1 MPTFDQL
8 QKSEYSG
15 QPLELYKF
23 TNNDHD
29 FRFTSSTETVTYLG
43 ANYTPLEIVRQSR
56 SQTTNL
62 DRADLILTLPKTSDL
77 VREYKRT
84 PPSPYWLT
92 LFSVHFGET
101 ETKQLWQGRIFDV
114 DTKTKTGLAEVR
126 LESIITAQNRMG
138 LQREFQVLCNNFLG
152 DGIGCPVNLALRAR
166 PATVTAI
173 GPNTLTLSGLAA
185 FIDEWFEGGFV
196 ELADGD
202 RRDVVKSRQSTGI
215 LTLTRRFS
223 SQSLGLGDPVTVYD
237 GCKHRW
243 TEDCVG
249 KFATETNFGEAFGGY
264 PFAGSRNPFKTG
276 VQ

>member
-1 MPTFDQL
+1 MPTFDEL
-8 QKSEYSG
+8 QKSQYSG

-23 TNNDHD
+23 SNNTND
-29 FRFTSSTETVTYLG
+29 FRFTSSTETSEYLG
-43 ANYTPLEIVRQSR
+43 ANYTPLEIVRR
-56 SQTTNL
+56 NRAQTTNL
-62 DRADLILTLPKTSDL
+62 DRADLILTMPVRSDL
-77 VREYKRT
+77 VREYHRT

-114 DTKTKTGLAEVR
+114 KQKGALAELR

-173 GPNTLTLSGLAA
+173 SGNSITVSGLSA

-202 RRDVVKSRQSTGI
+202 RRDVIKSRQSTGI
-215 LTLTRRFS
+215 LTLTRHFS
-223 SQSLGLGDPVTVYD
+223 SQSLVLGDPLTVYA

-243 TEDCVG
+243 QEDCIG
-249 KFATETNFGEAFGGY
+249 KFGDETNNGESHGGY

>member
-1 MPTFDQL
+1 MPTFDDL

-15 QPLELYKF
+15 RKLEFYKF
-23 TNNDHD
+23 SNNDHD
-29 FRFTSSTETVTYLG
+29 FRYTSSTEEIEYLS
-43 ANYTPLEIVRQSR
+43 AIYTPLEIVRR
-56 SQTTNL
+56 NITQTTNL
-62 DRADLILTLPKTSDL
+62 DRGDLILTLPKTADL

-92 LFSVHFGET
+92 LYAVHFGET

-114 DTKTKTGLAEVR
+114 SQKGNLAEIR

-173 GPNTLTLSGLAA
+173 SADTITVSGLEAY
-185 FIDEWFEGGFV
+185 IDEWFEGGFV

-202 RRDVVKSRQSTGI
+202 RRDVVRSRQSTGI
-215 LTLTRRFS
+215 LTLTRGFS
-223 SQSLGLGDPVTVYD
+223 NQSLAVGDPVIVYD
-237 GCKHRW
+237 GCKHRHL
-243 TEDCVG
+243 EDCVG
-249 KFATETNFGEAFGGY
+249 KFGDETNNGEAFGGY
-264 PFAGSRNPFKTG
+264 PYPGGRNPFKTG